1 MCLSLLVYQE
11 NFFPVFES
19 LPPSFWVQIRQRDKH
34 NTRTPLSKD
43 PAGAIA
49 YALYGRCFSNTARI
63 NSDCAIAYNDIH
75 CARVRRRHVRMEGL
89 ARQTRCY
96 CVESCGLPQDDH
108 ARPTNSTV
116 WLDCAYRVN
125 QCSRGQKRSH
135 LLGPK
140 LFVLSLMVKMLLPVA
155 CQLAYSWLH
164 SSKTDD
170 IMELLLLLMLQYR

>member
-1 MCLSLLVYQE
+1 MCY
-11 NFFPVFES
+11 
-19 LPPSFWVQIRQRDKH
+19 WVK
-34 NTRTPLSKD
+34 
-43 PAGAIA
+43 
-49 YALYGRCFSNTARI
+49 
-63 NSDCAIAYNDIH
+63 
-75 CARVRRRHVRMEGL
+75 
-89 ARQTRCY
+89 
-96 CVESCGLPQDDH
+96 SCGLPH

-116 WLDCAYRVN
+116 RLDCAYWVN

-170 IMELLLLLMLQYR
+170 IMELLLLLILQHRQKKPLPCHVIYMCNTNLIYWEGETLKYSIQDIGIVAR